1 MNNYIEYYQFHEK
14 DKDGND
20 VCMYCFVKLNAG
32 NITFHFTDDFG
43 EALDELREFAYN
55 NNIYNPAD
63 LLESDKL
70 HLQVSNQNF
79 RDFLWKKYRCTTEA
93 VDNFHDSIGEDIV
106 VPNKLDFATILNSKA
121 VINGTPENEEENP
134 KKAERKAKREA
145 RKKAIKEKGFFGSIK
160 EKLGNYITEN
170 GIKKFV
176 IRAGLIFG
184 AITALGVGAGK
195 LKACGSKSGTT
206 DDLVVEYNND
216 DDNNYTYNK
225 HIDPEQYAYDGQ
237 DPQDLVDDDKDL
249 VDMVPTV
256 TPTPDYSKFDDCLA
270 NSDAVTKNY
279 MNKFRYNLK
288 NFNSL
293 ARNYVDSSKNSRLG
307 LDTSD
312 YTVLQMALLGENFGD
327 NVTNVSKYWNY
338 SYEDYKKVNSQIKQ
352 LATVQKDTT
361 GFSKVLKNADDQA
374 FYEKYENL
382 IIDLNR
388 TTDDDEKIEKAETIL
403 AQIKEDFK
411 LADNLAGKENL
422 FRGNS
427 KYIATMPLVRSFY
440 DRAKNCGYDNAIDS
454 TEMAELSQAYKT
466 VVRENIT
473 AALNSVKVNFNA
485 SPSYTDF
492 AEAIK
497 SELEAKNLYV
507 IDDTRDITDTAL
519 YQKNKEL
526 PHKVVV
532 AETTETTTEPVVTE
546 TASDNYDYYA
556 TSTASDNYTYT
567 DDTSSSDSDTSYDDS
582 SSDSSSDDTSSDDSS
597 SDTDDSDSN
606 EDDNTNE
613 DQDDNSSEID
623 GDQIIEGDE
632 GENENTNTD
641 NSSSDDTTTDDDQ
654 IIESEEDI
662 AGSINDTIN
671 SGGTAEI
678 PDGWQ
683 IDDDYKD
690 GNTIDG
696 SVSDITIE
704 GNTDTSSGDISSAE
718 EEVPTYEENN
728 TSDVATYSTDT
739 YTEETPVYDDTATQ
753 DVETYSDVSS
763 YDEGTTSDVDTYST
777 DTYTEEA
784 PVYEGEVA
792 SNEDNNDQVV
802 ASMTPD
808 AVVDQVLSYNANG
821 INAVPVY
828 DANTGSWHAQIVD
841 EPTQNENVSRI
852 SM

>member
-170 GIKKFV
+170 GIKKFA

-312 YTVLQMALLGENFGD
+312 YSFGYIAGWSSGKE
-327 NVTNVSKYWNY
+327 VK
-338 SYEDYKKVNSQIKQ
+338 E
-352 LATVQKDTT
+352 
-361 GFSKVLKNADDQA
+361 LKSSLEVIRNTSND
-374 FYEKYENL
+374 
-382 IIDLNR
+382 II
-388 TTDDDEKIEKAETIL
+388 TKAE
-403 AQIKEDFK
+403 
-411 LADNLAGKENL
+411 
-422 FRGNS
+422 
-427 KYIATMPLVRSFY
+427 
-440 DRAKNCGYDNAIDS
+440 RA
-454 TEMAELSQAYKT
+454 LSQTSA
-466 VVRENIT
+466 V
-473 AALNSVKVNFNA
+473 
-485 SPSYTDF
+485 
-492 AEAIK
+492 IK
-497 SELEAKNLYV
+497 
-507 IDDTRDITDTAL
+507 
-519 YQKNKEL
+519 KE
-526 PHKVVV
+526 
-532 AETTETTTEPVVTE
+532 TEPVL
-546 TASDNYDYYA
+546 
-556 TSTASDNYTYT
+556 
-567 DDTSSSDSDTSYDDS
+567 
-582 SSDSSSDDTSSDDSS
+582 
-597 SDTDDSDSN
+597 
-606 EDDNTNE
+606 
-613 DQDDNSSEID
+613 
-623 GDQIIEGDE
+623 
-632 GENENTNTD
+632 
-641 NSSSDDTTTDDDQ
+641 
-654 IIESEEDI
+654 
-662 AGSINDTIN
+662 
-671 SGGTAEI
+671 
-678 PDGWQ
+678 
-683 IDDDYKD
+683 
-690 GNTIDG
+690 
-696 SVSDITIE
+696 
-704 GNTDTSSGDISSAE
+704 
-718 EEVPTYEENN
+718 
-728 TSDVATYSTDT
+728 
-739 YTEETPVYDDTATQ
+739 
-753 DVETYSDVSS
+753 
-763 YDEGTTSDVDTYST
+763 
-777 DTYTEEA
+777 
-784 PVYEGEVA
+784 
-792 SNEDNNDQVV
+792 
-802 ASMTPD
+802 D
-808 AVVDQVLSYNANG
+808 AVKRRCL
-821 INAVPVY
+821 
-828 DANTGSWHAQIVD
+828 
-841 EPTQNENVSRI
+841 
-852 SM
+852 

>member
-1 MNNYIEYYQFHEK
+1 MNNFIEYYQFHEK

-43 EALDELREFAYN
+43 EAVNELREFAYS

-93 VDNFHDSIGEDIV
+93 VNNFHDSIGEDIV

-121 VINGTPENEEENP
+121 VINGSPENEEENP

-145 RKKAIKEKGFFGSIK
+145 RKKAIKEKGFFGAIK
-160 EKLGNYITEN
+160 EKLGNYIAEN

-195 LKACGSKSGTT
+195 LKSCGSKSGTT

-237 DPQDLVDDDKDL
+237 DPQDLVNQDKDV

-256 TPTPDYSKFDDCLA
+256 TPTTDYSKFDNCLA

-338 SYEDYKKVNSQIKQ
+338 SYEDYKQVNSQIKQ

-411 LADNLAGKENL
+411 LADDLTGKENL

-427 KYIATMPLVRSFY
+427 KYIVTMPLVRSFY

-473 AALNSVKVNFNA
+473 AALN
-485 SPSYTDF
+485 
-492 AEAIK
+492 
-497 SELEAKNLYV
+497 
-507 IDDTRDITDTAL
+507 
-519 YQKNKEL
+519 
-526 PHKVVV
+526 
-532 AETTETTTEPVVTE
+532 
-546 TASDNYDYYA
+546 
-556 TSTASDNYTYT
+556 
-567 DDTSSSDSDTSYDDS
+567 
-582 SSDSSSDDTSSDDSS
+582 
-597 SDTDDSDSN
+597 
-606 EDDNTNE
+606 
-613 DQDDNSSEID
+613 
-623 GDQIIEGDE
+623 
-632 GENENTNTD
+632 
-641 NSSSDDTTTDDDQ
+641 
-654 IIESEEDI
+654 
-662 AGSINDTIN
+662 
-671 SGGTAEI
+671 
-678 PDGWQ
+678 
-683 IDDDYKD
+683 
-690 GNTIDG
+690 
-696 SVSDITIE
+696 
-704 GNTDTSSGDISSAE
+704 
-718 EEVPTYEENN
+718 
-728 TSDVATYSTDT
+728 
-739 YTEETPVYDDTATQ
+739 
-753 DVETYSDVSS
+753 
-763 YDEGTTSDVDTYST
+763 
-777 DTYTEEA
+777 
-784 PVYEGEVA
+784 
-792 SNEDNNDQVV
+792 
-802 ASMTPD
+802 
-808 AVVDQVLSYNANG
+808 
-821 INAVPVY
+821 
-828 DANTGSWHAQIVD
+828 
-841 EPTQNENVSRI
+841 
-852 SM
+852 